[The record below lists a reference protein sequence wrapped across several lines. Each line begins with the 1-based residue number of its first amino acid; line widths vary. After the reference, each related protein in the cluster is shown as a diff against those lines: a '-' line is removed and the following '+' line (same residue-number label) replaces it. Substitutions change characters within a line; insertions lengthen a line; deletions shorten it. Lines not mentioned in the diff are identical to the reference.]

1 MHFSPQ
7 AVNRIAATTMHRRIC
22 PQHKKET
29 VKDKTKT
36 ETKHR
41 SLTKEDKKALTVAIR
56 QASKDHSESDVLCQ
70 QLLGSAVGQEGNAG
84 VKSSTIERYQKVLQ
98 GLKEFSWEIGDYNS
112 AILCSHTDCPV
123 NPPPVRVETATM
135 YLNYRIHMKD
145 TPLLHPT
152 TNKPVKFVN
161 GVYANQ
167 PVLCQGSWTSKDSV
181 TIYRATINKYHN
193 NNDST
198 KGPYSDIC
206 ENCMKSNNNNNGCD
220 YHRGRPQVVLQGNPT
235 NHQTLVNA
243 IKSAN
248 AYVESNYEERQ
259 SLPFLPSQMRSI
271 RNYLL
276 NSNTKPKFMLWVLFL
291 FCVKQA
297 LRIDEALNLRYED
310 FMVDYFIVK
319 PTHVDSL
326 FFSVQGK
333 RDPTK
338 MFLNVWSDHHAPD
351 LCPVKVLLSW
361 IVVSDIK
368 QGFLFPCQEE
378 LMLPQTNNG
387 ADNHYPYN
395 HVLKDLKYLGYD
407 IAGIVEA
414 PGRIMGTH
422 FARKSYLKW
431 ALMGRADK
439 TNTNSN
445 DIRSQ
450 VGLMGVCL
458 TSDMRHKSISTT
470 GIYAADSGSTTIL
483 QERHGGDVTNNRVGP
498 YHPIR
503 VVCKHNWLDTMQS
516 CGLPKNKKTLAVL
529 AKWFIFEKVKI
540 NRNRFDSHGYTVAA
554 LVDLVTSYTVESS
567 LPTQDSATVDDMI
580 RAAKQH
586 FPPAVADQFIP
597 TMRKMTIKNA
607 VDDLNDH
614 LQQVQVQAKSP
625 RPSSALV
632 SPPSTKKQKTKNYY
646 IMEEARTTAFR
657 DAYGSSNGPIT
668 VPKLKV
674 LYEALHDLEKNELQ
688 TAKMLG
694 KVFVLSQATNSS
706 YRAWVRICKNIRG
719 HVDDCY
725 GGSKEEFVAGNPT
738 RVHSSFRKPGHTCA
752 ACAGNNVESE

>member
-1 MHFSPQ
+1 
-7 AVNRIAATTMHRRIC
+7 
-22 PQHKKET
+22 
-29 VKDKTKT
+29 
-36 ETKHR
+36 
-41 SLTKEDKKALTVAIR
+41 
-56 QASKDHSESDVLCQ
+56 
-70 QLLGSAVGQEGNAG
+70 
-84 VKSSTIERYQKVLQ
+84 
-98 GLKEFSWEIGDYNS
+98 
-112 AILCSHTDCPV
+112 
-123 NPPPVRVETATM
+123 
-135 YLNYRIHMKD
+135 
-145 TPLLHPT
+145 
-152 TNKPVKFVN
+152 
-161 GVYANQ
+161 
-167 PVLCQGSWTSKDSV
+167 
-181 TIYRATINKYHN
+181 
-193 NNDST
+193 
-198 KGPYSDIC
+198 
-206 ENCMKSNNNNNGCD
+206 
-220 YHRGRPQVVLQGNPT
+220 
-235 NHQTLVNA
+235 
-243 IKSAN
+243 
-248 AYVESNYEERQ
+248 
-259 SLPFLPSQMRSI
+259 
-271 RNYLL
+271 
-276 NSNTKPKFMLWVLFL
+276 
-291 FCVKQA
+291 
-297 LRIDEALNLRYED
+297 
-310 FMVDYFIVK
+310 
-319 PTHVDSL
+319 
-326 FFSVQGK
+326 
-333 RDPTK
+333 
-338 MFLNVWSDHHAPD
+338 
-351 LCPVKVLLSW
+351 
-361 IVVSDIK
+361 
-368 QGFLFPCQEE
+368 
-378 LMLPQTNNG
+378 
-387 ADNHYPYN
+387 
-395 HVLKDLKYLGYD
+395 
-407 IAGIVEA
+407 
-414 PGRIMGTH
+414 
-422 FARKSYLKW
+422 
-431 ALMGRADK
+431 MGRADK

-503 VVCKHNWLDTMQS
+503 VVCKHSWLETMQS
-516 CGLPKNKKTLAVL
+516 CSLPKNKKTLAVL

-614 LQQVQVQAKSP
+614 LQQVQVQVQAKSP
-625 RPSSALV
+625 RPSSTLV
-632 SPPSTKKQKTKNYY
+632 SPPPTKKQKTKNYY

-752 ACAGNNVESE
+752 ACAGNNV